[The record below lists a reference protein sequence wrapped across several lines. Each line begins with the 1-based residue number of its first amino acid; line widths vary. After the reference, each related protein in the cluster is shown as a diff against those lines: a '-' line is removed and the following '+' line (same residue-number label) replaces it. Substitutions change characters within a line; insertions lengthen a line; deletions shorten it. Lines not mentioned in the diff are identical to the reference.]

1 MHYYLFSQR
10 TVGGVQ
16 PRGWEIE
23 EGVDSKA
30 RRGAVAD
37 RGSAPADQDQPAT
50 GESSEQPT
58 VPGGQSHLHH
68 RFSAEV
74 SSCGQEAW
82 CLTNNGEGCLFL
94 KSGF

>member
-1 MHYYLFSQR
+1 MYFELFLQR

-50 GESSEQPT
+50 RGSIEQPT
-58 VPGGQSHLHH
+58 VPGGQPHLHH
-68 RFSAEV
+68 CFSAEV
-74 SSCGQEAW
+74 SSFG
-82 CLTNNGEGCLFL
+82 
-94 KSGF
+94 

>member
-1 MHYYLFSQR
+1 MYFEIVERTMNSYLFSQR

-30 RRGAVAD
+30 RCGTVAD

-50 GESSEQPT
+50 GGSSDQPT
-58 VPGGQSHLHH
+58 VPGGQPHFHH
-68 RFSAEV
+68 CFSAEV
-74 SSCGQEAW
+74 SSFG
-82 CLTNNGEGCLFL
+82 
-94 KSGF
+94 